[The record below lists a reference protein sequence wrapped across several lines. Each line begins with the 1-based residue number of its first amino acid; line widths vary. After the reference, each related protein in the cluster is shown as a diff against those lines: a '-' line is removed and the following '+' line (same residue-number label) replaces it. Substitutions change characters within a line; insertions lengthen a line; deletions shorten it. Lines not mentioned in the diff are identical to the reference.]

1 MDKKDLIKRA
11 INSEML
17 AVSELHKSVDDD
29 YVRALD
35 ILKACDGKVIFSGVG
50 KSGHIGKKL
59 AATFASTGTPAF
71 FLHSDEGL
79 HGDLGMVNHDDV
91 VVLIT
96 NSGETSE
103 VKNMLPSLERIGC
116 KKILISSKK
125 TSTVGNACDAVL
137 AYSYSSEADHLN
149 LAPTVSSLL
158 SLVIG
163 DALAVTLSE
172 MRGFKK
178 ENFLL
183 YHPGGSLGSQLE
195 DELKEA

>member
-1 MDKKDLIKRA
+1 MNSRELIMKAMDL
-11 INSEML
+11 
-17 AVSELHKSVDDD
+17 ELQAASKLHTFVDDD
-29 YVRALD
+29 YEYAVEIIRSC
-35 ILKACDGKVIFSGVG
+35 KGKVIFSGVG

-59 AATFASTGTPAF
+59 AATFASTGTASF

-79 HGDLGMVNHDDV
+79 HGDLGMVGKNDV

-103 VKNMLPSLERIGC
+103 IKNMLPSLTAIGC

-125 TSTVGNACDAVL
+125 NSSIGKACDAVL
-137 AYSYSSEADHLN
+137 LYGYEAEADHLN

-158 SLVIG
+158 TLIIG
-163 DALAVTLSE
+163 DAIAVTLSQL
-172 MRGFKK
+172 RGFEK

-183 YHPGGSLGSQLE
+183 YHPGGRLGSQLE
-195 DELKEA
+195 DELK